1 MHPAVIKRVR
11 EKLRRNPRRSV
22 VKLAQEEGIGRTTM
36 TNIVT
41 KDLGCKPYKMQ
52 KRQRQM
58 ADTLNIEKMLD
69 NDTDTLNIEKMFAQI
84 KTE

>member
-1 MHPAVIKRVR
+1 
-11 EKLRRNPRRSV
+11 
-22 VKLAQEEGIGRTTM
+22 
-36 TNIVT
+36 
-41 KDLGCKPYKMQ
+41 
-52 KRQRQM
+52 M

>member
-1 MHPAVIKRVR
+1 
-11 EKLRRNPRRSV
+11 
-22 VKLAQEEGIGRTTM
+22 
-36 TNIVT
+36 
-41 KDLGCKPYKMQ
+41 MQ
-52 KRQRQM
+52 SLQNAKKTQAISERQM